1 MSTPI
6 STSSEKDM
14 NTNEVKKKKKRLLCI
29 RHGISVANEWM
40 QQPGNQWGDA
50 TFCDDPTLV
59 DAKLSETGR
68 LTSQTVLQRQLND
81 NPLLHKT
88 LQQVELILVSPLTR
102 CLETFQYGV
111 EPLLLNNNN
120 NNHNSNS
127 HDDNNSNNN
136 GRSSSSTIPT
146 LAVPLICERVY
157 TISDTGRSVGVL
169 KQEFPHIN
177 FDECCPSEPW
187 WYTGQQQ
194 ESRSDETTLT
204 TTNATTTTTNTTNT
218 NPDSYKEWRPFG
230 QGQWYAVPG
239 EPLQVFEERLQRFD
253 EWLAKR
259 PETTIL
265 IVAHWGVLR
274 HLAHEQDEWTN
285 AEAKVLDWEYCT
297 ESLTRTVAVAK
308 HQEHQQK

>member
-1 MSTPI
+1 MSAPI

-14 NTNEVKKKKKRLLCI
+14 NTNEVKKKKRLLCI

-81 NPLLHKT
+81 NPLLHET

-120 NNHNSNS
+120 NNNHND
-127 HDDNNSNNN
+127 HDDD
-136 GRSSSSTIPT
+136 RSSSSTITT
-146 LAVPLICERVY
+146 LALPLICERVY
-157 TISDTGRSVGVL
+157 TISDTGRSVAVL

-194 ESRSDETTLT
+194 SPSDETTLT
-204 TTNATTTTTNTTNT
+204 TTTNT

-230 QGQWYAVPG
+230 QGQRYAVPG

-297 ESLTRTVAVAK
+297 ETLTRSVAVANK
-308 HQEHQQK
+308 QKKTPRTPIK